1 MARRPSG
8 GTRFRRPWSDPG
20 VTKCQHQRAPK
31 RSTARARACAAI
43 SSRFLGDV
51 VVVSESINRLA
62 IFATSSIARLNAAS
76 FAFDGALKPLSF
88 RTNCSEAARISSSLA
103 GGSKLNSV
111 RIFRHMWMSRP
122 RRDPEGSRY
131 RWPARP
137 ALSCELPVFDP
148 MRLVRFGAQPALAIR
163 FVVLVVAFEPH
174 DRAVALER

>member
-8 GTRFRRPWSDPG
+8 GTRFRRRWSDPG

-76 FAFDGALKPLSF
+76 FAFDGALNPLSF
-88 RTNCSEAARISSSLA
+88 RTNCSEAARISSSVA
-103 GGSKLNSV
+103 GGSKLKRV
-111 RIFRHMWMSRP
+111 LMLRHMGRANLP
-122 RRDPEGSRY
+122 P
-131 RWPARP
+131 RP
-137 ALSCELPVFDP
+137 AAIEAQ
-148 MRLVRFGAQPALAIR
+148 LVGTVGAQHEGHPQVSLA
-163 FVVLVVAFEPH
+163 P
-174 DRAVALER
+174 RAGQGRGGRREGED

>member
-76 FAFDGALKPLSF
+76 FAFDGALNPLSF
-88 RTNCSEAARISSSLA
+88 RTNCSEAARISSSVA
-103 GGSKLNSV
+103 GGSKLKRV
-111 RIFRHMWMSRP
+111 LIFLHISDARLK
-122 RRDPEGSRY
+122 GSRY
-131 RWPARP
+131 DGARP
-137 ALSCELPVFDP
+137 KPRPRLARESSIFYPVRSEEHTSELQSRFDLVC
-148 MRLVRFGAQPALAIR
+148 RLL
-163 FVVLVVAFEPH
+163 
-174 DRAVALER
+174 LEKKKKNKNK